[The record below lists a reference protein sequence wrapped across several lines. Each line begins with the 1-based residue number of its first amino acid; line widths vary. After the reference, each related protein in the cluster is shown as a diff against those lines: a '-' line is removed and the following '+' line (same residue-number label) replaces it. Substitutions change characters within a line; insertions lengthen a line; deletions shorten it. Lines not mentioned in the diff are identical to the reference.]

1 MESQGHLSKQAWHI
15 IMFKMV
21 KGNINVSGVPSLD
34 CYIMFHI
41 IAEQTPYN
49 WTISYCS
56 LFFTCITWLFNFDE
70 CFATFQKT
78 CNRIAVFKRTGKKEG
93 WMPLPATI
101 ACLITLIWSAFYG
114 NFHIGPWDMKLALP
128 VCFTR
133 SPYQSNYRTRAT
145 ITCSW
150 LETALEY

>member
-1 MESQGHLSKQAWHI
+1 MYCDLWLHKSAETIQGRKL
-15 IMFKMV
+15 FKG
-21 KGNINVSGVPSLD
+21 GNYSRKYG
-34 CYIMFHI
+34 
-41 IAEQTPYN
+41 N
-49 WTISYCS
+49 WTISNCN
-56 LFFTCITWLFNFDE
+56 LFFTCITWLFNFVE

-133 SPYQSNYRTRAT
+133 SPYQSNYRTRAS

-150 LETALEY
+150 LETTLEY